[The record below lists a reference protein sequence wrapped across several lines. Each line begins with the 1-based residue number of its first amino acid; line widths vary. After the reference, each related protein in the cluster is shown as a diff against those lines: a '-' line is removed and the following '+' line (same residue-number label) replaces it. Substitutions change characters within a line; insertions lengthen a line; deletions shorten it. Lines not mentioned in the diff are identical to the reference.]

1 MGAGRV
7 LVPMTRGQEIEELI
21 GAELPGLRRFAFA
34 LTRRAD
40 LADDLVQDSL
50 EKAVRRAHQW
60 RKRGS
65 LRFWLRSI
73 VYRTFLNQR
82 RSQQRRGIAV
92 PLDLLAEFEAVE
104 APGIISELREVLAR
118 MDSLPEE
125 QHDVL
130 VLVAIE
136 GFTYVEAATLLSVPV
151 GTVRSR
157 LARARIA
164 LNERLQSPSRPHL
177 VRVK

>member
-1 MGAGRV
+1 MK
-7 LVPMTRGQEIEELI
+7 LNQEVEDLI

-50 EKAVRRAHQW
+50 EKAVKRAHQW

-65 LRFWLRSI
+65 FRFWLRAI

-82 RSQQRRGIAV
+82 RAQQRRGISV
-92 PLDLLAEFEAVE
+92 PIDLLAEFEGTESPSLV
-104 APGIISELREVLAR
+104 SELREVLRR
-118 MDSLPEE
+118 MDTLPAD

-136 GFTYVEAATLLSVPV
+136 GFTYAEAATLLSVPV

-157 LARARIA
+157 LARARVA
-164 LNERLQSPSRPHL
+164 LNEQLESPARPHL